1 MAVESVGN
9 RLGMSCSGGE
19 GPHSSQIQE
28 GALSP
33 PNSPGPLQ
41 AMDITT
47 VRAVLSE
54 IRPLLVPSRFEK
66 AQQPDAQTLHIGL
79 RTLEGLRWLEI
90 SWQAEAPRLLLI
102 PPPDRAGEGSTLAR
116 QLRHSLHRLALVA
129 LLQEGFERVVE
140 LRFALRPG
148 APASRRLIVELMGR
162 HSNALLL
169 DEAGRLI
176 TLARQVSERQS
187 RRRPL
192 STGDGYHPSPP
203 LAGRPPSREE
213 PYEHWRAAL
222 LSLVPEPL
230 ERAMRR
236 TYQGMSPALM
246 RQLSAACGQP
256 PGDGSVLRRHG
267 HSLREEDWKGLWS
280 SWQRWLTVLESDQ
293 FDFRATDDGGYRCW
307 TTRSSLAADDRSPHH
322 DPAPGPGAI
331 NASLANYYRQR
342 LTERRLHDDGRRLR
356 QQLLRTEG
364 REACAL
370 REQQRLLK
378 GAAEAAVLR
387 EAADQLLCLPQPSR
401 EEVDRAQSLYRR
413 SRRLRR
419 SLDSVPAR
427 VAHHETR
434 LEAIRASLSYL
445 EAIHSDAQNPHQ
457 ALLTLEELWDDSSP
471 LIRGGDRRSARRGV
485 NAQGRNASGPL
496 ELSTPSG
503 LRLLVGRNHREND
516 RISLRDS
523 RRGDLW
529 FHAQECP
536 GSHVVLRGS
545 EAPYDQEDVQLAAD
559 VAAFCSRA
567 RGSRRVSVHVVP
579 TEHLR
584 RIPGSAP
591 GTVRHRDGE
600 LIWADPERARPLVA
614 GPLS

>member
-1 MAVESVGN
+1 
-9 RLGMSCSGGE
+9 MSCNGGE

-28 GALSP
+28 GGSRP
-33 PNSPGPLQ
+33 PNSPGPLLQ

-79 RTLEGLRWLEI
+79 RALEGLHWLEI

-102 PPPDRAGEGSTLAR
+102 PPPDRVGEGSTLAR
-116 QLRHSLHRLALVA
+116 QLQHSLHRLALVA
-129 LLQEGFERVVE
+129 LPQEGFERVVE
-140 LRFALRPG
+140 LRFAIRPG
-148 APASRRLIVELMGR
+148 APTSRRLLVELMGR
-162 HSNALLL
+162 HSNVLLL
-169 DEAGRLI
+169 DKAGRLI
-176 TLARQVSERQS
+176 TLAKQVSERQS
-187 RRRPL
+187 RLRPL
-192 STGDGYHPSPP
+192 STGDGYHPPPP
-203 LAGRPPSREE
+203 LAKRPPSREE
-213 PYEHWRAAL
+213 PYEHWRGL
-222 LSLVPEPL
+222 LSLVPGPL

-236 TYQGMSPALM
+236 TYQGMSPALV

-267 HSLREEDWKGLWS
+267 HSLSEEDWKGLWS
-280 SWQRWLTVLESDQ
+280 SSQRWLTALESGQ

-307 TTRSSLAADDRSPHH
+307 TTRSPLAADDRSPPH

-331 NASLANYYRQR
+331 NAGLASYYKQR

-356 QQLLRTEG
+356 QQLLRVED

-378 GAAEAAVLR
+378 GAAEATVLR

-427 VAHHETR
+427 VAHHEIR

-445 EAIHSDAQNPHQ
+445 EAIHSDAQDPHQ
-457 ALLTLEELWDDSSP
+457 ALLALEELWDDSSP
-471 LIRGGDRRSARRGV
+471 LIHGGDRRSARRGV
-485 NAQGRNASGPL
+485 HAQGRNSSGPL

-503 LRLLVGRNHREND
+503 LRLLVGRNHRQND

-529 FHAQECP
+529 FHAQGCP
-536 GSHVVLRGS
+536 GSHVVLKGS
-545 EAPYDQEDVQLAAD
+545 EALYDQKDVQLAAD

-567 RGSRRVSVHVVP
+567 RGNRRVSVHVVP
-579 TEHLR
+579 TENLR

-600 LIWADPERARPLVA
+600 STWADPGRARPLVV